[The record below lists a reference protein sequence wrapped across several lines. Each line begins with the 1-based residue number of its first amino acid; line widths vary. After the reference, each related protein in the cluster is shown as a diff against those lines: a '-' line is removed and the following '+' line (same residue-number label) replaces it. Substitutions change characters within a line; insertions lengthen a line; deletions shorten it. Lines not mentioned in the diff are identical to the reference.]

1 MKKTKQKNSKLKIV
15 HKPYFFLLSK
25 DISYLQTKTD
35 LKIQIFQNQTNFM
48 KQSPLDIVFDSLLLP
63 QTVGIPPLF
72 ILSNLLN
79 RKLF

>member
-1 MKKTKQKNSKLKIV
+1 MFIDQNRFENSD
-15 HKPYFFLLSK
+15 FLESNQ
-25 DISYLQTKTD
+25 SYEAA
-35 LKIQIFQNQTNFM
+35 
-48 KQSPLDIVFDSLLLP
+48 LDIVFDSLLLP